1 MFSLVLESAA
11 SLARP
16 RRRRGRSRARLRMR
30 YGDGRRVDLRR
41 NPLPENILCGGRGR
55 GHESDL
61 RRWLRLSGDRRG
73 RKTHTEIVD
82 GKVHMLWRTA
92 LRYAVFL
99 QPQNRDPRGYKIY
112 RRAAR
117 DDTTGRV
124 LIGDYIVPEDGRMLI
139 GLFGNGKM
147 EGYDVKNSSRPSEP
161 DRIVECI
168 RCKESGLLRLCAR
181 GP

>member
-1 MFSLVLESAA
+1 MYSLALKALLLSLVLAGGASAA
-11 SLARP
+11 EP
-16 RRRRGRSRARLRMR
+16 VTECDRAMIGEWNCGETR
-30 YGDGRRVDLRR
+30 YLKISHAVGEDGITRVTFVD
-41 NPLPENILCGGRGR
+41 G
-55 GHESDL
+55 
-61 RRWLRLSGDRRG
+61 WLSGGD

-82 GKVHMLWRTA
+82 GKVHA
-92 LRYAVFL
+92 LENGARYAASC
-99 QPQNRDPRGYKIY
+99 NHRIGPRSKKIY

-147 EGYDVKNSSRPSEP
+147 EGYDVRNSSRPSEP

-168 RCKESGLLRLCAR
+168 RCNTAGC
-181 GP
+181 

>member
-1 MFSLVLESAA
+1 MFSFALKALLLSLVLAGGAA
-11 SLARP
+11 AAGPVSECDTAMVGEWIC
-16 RRRRGRSRARLRMR
+16 GRTR
-30 YGDGRRVDLRR
+30 YLKISFEVGEDGVTRVTFVD
-41 NPLPENILCGGRGR
+41 G
-55 GHESDL
+55 
-61 RRWLRLSGDRRG
+61 WLSGEG

-82 GKVHMLWRTA
+82 GKVHTLENG
-92 LRYAVFL
+92 LRYAASCNHRIGTRHV
-99 QPQNRDPRGYKIY
+99 Y

-168 RCKESGLLRLCAR
+168 RCNKAGC
-181 GP
+181 